1 MFNKVDGKVECF
13 RLNPFPCF
21 PPGAALLHPFELQ
34 YDAGRSLSET
44 GH

>member
-1 MFNKVDGKVECF
+1 M
-13 RLNPFPCF
+13 
-21 PPGAALLHPFELQ
+21 GAAVLNTFEQQ